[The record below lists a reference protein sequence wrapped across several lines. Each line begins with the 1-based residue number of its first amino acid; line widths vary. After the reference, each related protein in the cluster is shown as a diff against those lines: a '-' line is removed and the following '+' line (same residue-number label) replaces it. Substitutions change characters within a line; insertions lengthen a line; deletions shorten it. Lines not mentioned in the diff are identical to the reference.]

1 MSLIPWKNKGLK
13 QGDGSIENTLAR
25 FRDEVE
31 GVFDRFV
38 RDDWGQSPME
48 TFPARFGWGPRMDL
62 TETADQ
68 VLITA
73 ELPGMSPEDV
83 DVDVSGNMLTIRG
96 EKRDEWEGRDAG
108 RHLVERRFGS
118 FQRSVQLPSTVDADK
133 VDAVYKNG
141 VLTITLGKK
150 EEAKPKKIS
159 VRND

>member
-1 MSLIPWKNKGLK
+1 
-13 QGDGSIENTLAR
+13 
-25 FRDEVE
+25 
-31 GVFDRFV
+31 
-38 RDDWGQSPME
+38 
-48 TFPARFGWGPRMDL
+48 
-62 TETADQ
+62 
-68 VLITA
+68 
-73 ELPGMSPEDV
+73 MSPEDV